1 MKYKIRRVLNKIS
14 MGKWLK
20 LRSVFSTKV
29 KDDLEYY
36 INTDIGNK
44 LYFEGAFEKNE
55 LQLCAKFIKENSIVI
70 DIGANIGTHSIY
82 FAKIATKGIV
92 LAIEPQVTIFP
103 TLLKNIS
110 NFNNIIPLNIAIDS
124 EMKISE
130 FFIMSDNAYSS
141 LKDTKRKKVLQVK
154 RVVTMP
160 LDSLIDLFDKIDFIK
175 IDVEGFEKNVLLS
188 MENIL
193 KRDKPTLFVEIYKGE
208 NSNPDPEGTIRL
220 LTDMGYKAYIVNHT
234 GSLEKFV
241 KHNDSYYNYF
251 FIYGDNI

>member
-1 MKYKIRRVLNKIS
+1 MKYKIRRILNKIS
-14 MGKWLK
+14 RGKWLK
-20 LRSVFSTKV
+20 LRSFFSTKV

-44 LYFEGAFEKNE
+44 LYFEGDFEKNE
-55 LQLCAKFIKENSIVI
+55 LQLCAKYINENSIVI
-70 DIGANIGTHSIY
+70 DIGANIGIHSIY
-82 FAKIATKGIV
+82 FAKIATKGKI
-92 LAIEPQVTIFP
+92 LSIEPQVAIYP

-110 NFNNIIPLNIAIDS
+110 NFNNIIPLNIAIYS
-124 EMKISE
+124 KMKISE
-130 FFIMSDNAYSS
+130 FFITSDNAYSS

-154 RVVTMP
+154 QVVTMP
-160 LDSLIDLFDKIDFIK
+160 LDSLIDLFDKVDFIK

-193 KRDKPTLFVEIYKGE
+193 KRDKPTLFIEIYKGE

-220 LTDMGYKAYIVNHT
+220 LTDMGYKAYIVNHA
-234 GSLEKFV
+234 GSLEEFV